1 MGKYLKIMEITELEL
16 QKKINN
22 GDKIIVEFWSTWC
35 GPCKMMKPIFERVA
49 QNNDTDVQMYTMDI
63 DNNRDFVSSLG
74 IRSIPTIKV
83 FDGGEVKE
91 TKVGVLAEQNI
102 KELVTNLLLN

>member
-1 MGKYLKIMEITELEL
+1 MEITTENLKE
-16 QKKINN
+16 KINN
-22 GDKIIVEFWSTWC
+22 GDKIIVEFHAEWC
-35 GPCKMMKPIFERVA
+35 LPCKMMKPIFELVA

-83 FDGGEVKE
+83 FDGGEVKD
-91 TKVGVLAEQNI
+91 TRVGVLAEQNI

>member
-1 MGKYLKIMEITELEL
+1 MEITAQELG
-16 QKKINN
+16 QKIGN
-22 GDKIIVEFWSTWC
+22 GEKVIVEFWSTWC